1 MFSRAQAPTPTLR
14 QYQTKARQMA
24 TQRLLLNA
32 GRRSMAAIA
41 TNSFAANSFVVS
53 SVAHAKLGL
62 RFSSTAPYTVVEG
75 SFWKSLIPKPLR
87 KANRNK
93 LKTKAKKDWNPATY
107 FIVMFL
113 FIGSMSIQMIALRN
127 QTERYMRQSSLRIA
141 QLREVVQRIQNGED
155 VDVEKAL
162 GTGDPQKETEWEEM
176 LQAIERDEA
185 SRNIEK
191 QPKQK
196 QAEEQAKTTSQP
208 RSAQQPQ
215 SESPAPVKTKT
226 ASFGN
231 FF

>member
-1 MFSRAQAPTPTLR
+1 M
-14 QYQTKARQMA
+14 
-24 TQRLLLNA
+24 
-32 GRRSMAAIA
+32 
-41 TNSFAANSFVVS
+41 
-53 SVAHAKLGL
+53 
-62 RFSSTAPYTVVEG
+62 
-75 SFWKSLIPKPLR
+75 R
-87 KANRNK
+87 KENRNK
-93 LKTKAKKDWNPATY
+93 VKAKAKKDWNPATY

-127 QTERYMRQSSLRIA
+127 QTERYMRQSSLRLA

-155 VDVEKAL
+155 VDVEKVL

-185 SRNIEK
+185 SRSSEK

-196 QAEEQAKTTSQP
+196 PTEPRPKATSQSL
-208 RSAQQPQ
+208 SAQQPQ

-226 ASFGN
+226 ATFGN

>member
-1 MFSRAQAPTPTLR
+1 
-14 QYQTKARQMA
+14 MA
-24 TQRLLLNA
+24 TQRLLLHTA
-32 GRRSMAAIA
+32 RQSMAAIA
-41 TNSFAANSFVVS
+41 TNGIAASSFAANRL
-53 SVAHAKLGL
+53 AHARLGL

-93 LKTKAKKDWNPATY
+93 LKAKAKKDWNPATY

-127 QTERYMRQSSLRIA
+127 QTERYMRQSSLRLA
-141 QLREVVQRIQNGED
+141 QLREVVHRIQNGED
-155 VDVEKAL
+155 VDVEQAL

-185 SRNIEK
+185 SRNLEK

-196 QAEEQAKTTSQP
+196 RTEAQAKTTSQP
-208 RSAQQPQ
+208 QSAPQPP
-215 SESPAPVKTKT
+215 SEAPAPVKTKT
-226 ASFGN
+226 ATFGN

>member
-1 MFSRAQAPTPTLR
+1 
-14 QYQTKARQMA
+14 MA
-24 TQRLLLNA
+24 SQRLILRA
-32 GRRSMAAIA
+32 GRQSMAAIA
-41 TNSFAANSFVVS
+41 TSSFAPAR
-53 SVAHAKLGL
+53 LGL

-75 SFWKSLIPKPLR
+75 SFWKSLIPKPMR

-93 LKTKAKKDWNPATY
+93 LEKKAKRDWNPATY

-127 QTERYMRQSSLRIA
+127 QTDRYMRQSSLRIA
-141 QLREVVQRIQNGED
+141 QLREVVRRIQNGED

-162 GTGDPQKETEWEEM
+162 GTGDAQKETEWEEV

-185 SRNIEK
+185 SRNPEK

-196 QAEEQAKTTSQP
+196 QTEAEAKTTSQL
-208 RSAQQPQ
+208 RSDAQQPQ
-215 SESPAPVKTKT
+215 SEPPAPVKKKT

>member
-1 MFSRAQAPTPTLR
+1 
-14 QYQTKARQMA
+14 
-24 TQRLLLNA
+24 
-32 GRRSMAAIA
+32 MAAIA
-41 TNSFAANSFVVS
+41 ANN
-53 SVAHAKLGL
+53 VARASLGL
-62 RFSSTAPYTVVEG
+62 RFSSTAPVTIVEG
-75 SFWKSLIPKPLR
+75 SFWRSLVPKPMR

-93 LKTKAKKDWNPATY
+93 LKAKAKKEWNPATY

-127 QTERYMRQSSLRIA
+127 QTERYMRQSALRIA

-155 VDVEKAL
+155 VDVEKLL
-162 GTGDPQKETEWEEM
+162 GTGDAQKETEWEEV

-185 SRNIEK
+185 SRSPEK

-196 QAEEQAKTTSQP
+196 QTESQAKMTSQP
-208 RSAQQPQ
+208 ESSAQQIQP
-215 SESPAPVKTKT
+215 EAPVKTKT

>member
-1 MFSRAQAPTPTLR
+1 
-14 QYQTKARQMA
+14 
-24 TQRLLLNA
+24 
-32 GRRSMAAIA
+32 MAAIA
-41 TNSFAANSFVVS
+41 TTSIAAN
-53 SVAHAKLGL
+53 SVAHARLGL

-93 LKTKAKKDWNPATY
+93 VKAKTKKDWNPATY

-185 SRNIEK
+185 SRNIDK

-196 QAEEQAKTTSQP
+196 QTEARAKTTSQP
-208 RSAQQPQ
+208 QSAQQPQ
-215 SESPAPVKTKT
+215 PESPAPIKTKT

>member
-1 MFSRAQAPTPTLR
+1 M
-14 QYQTKARQMA
+14 MA
-24 TQRLLLNA
+24 QRLLLHA
-32 GRRSMAAIA
+32 GRQSMAAIA
-41 TNSFAANSFVVS
+41 ANS
-53 SVAHAKLGL
+53 VARASLGL
-62 RFSSTAPYTVVEG
+62 RCSSTAPVTIVEG
-75 SFWKSLIPKPLR
+75 SFWRSLIPKPMR

-93 LKTKAKKDWNPATY
+93 LKAKAKKEWNPATY

-127 QTERYMRQSSLRIA
+127 QTERYMRQSALRIA

-155 VDVEKAL
+155 VDVEKLL
-162 GTGDPQKETEWEEM
+162 GTGDAQKETEWEEV

-185 SRNIEK
+185 SRSPEK

-196 QAEEQAKTTSQP
+196 QTESQAKTPSQP
-208 RSAQQPQ
+208 ESSAQQVQP
-215 SESPAPVKTKT
+215 EAPVKTKT

>member
-1 MFSRAQAPTPTLR
+1 M
-14 QYQTKARQMA
+14 MA
-24 TQRLLLNA
+24 QRLLLRA
-32 GRRSMAAIA
+32 GRQSMAAIA
-41 TNSFAANSFVVS
+41 ANN
-53 SVAHAKLGL
+53 VARASLGL
-62 RFSSTAPYTVVEG
+62 RFSSTAPYTIVEG
-75 SFWKSLIPKPLR
+75 SFWRSLIPKPMR

-93 LKTKAKKDWNPATY
+93 LKAKAKKEWNPATY

-127 QTERYMRQSSLRIA
+127 QTERYMRQSALRIA

-155 VDVEKAL
+155 VDVEKLL
-162 GTGDPQKETEWEEM
+162 GTGDAQKETEWEEV

-185 SRNIEK
+185 SRNPEK

-196 QAEEQAKTTSQP
+196 QTESQAKMTSQP
-208 RSAQQPQ
+208 ESSAQQVQP
-215 SESPAPVKTKT
+215 EAPVKTKT

>member
-1 MFSRAQAPTPTLR
+1 M
-14 QYQTKARQMA
+14 MA
-24 TQRLLLNA
+24 QRLLLRA
-32 GRRSMAAIA
+32 GRQSMAAIA
-41 TNSFAANSFVVS
+41 AKN
-53 SVAHAKLGL
+53 VARASLGL

-75 SFWKSLIPKPLR
+75 SFWRSLVPKPMR

-93 LKTKAKKDWNPATY
+93 LKAKAKKEWNPATY

-127 QTERYMRQSSLRIA
+127 QTERYMRQSALRIA

-155 VDVEKAL
+155 VDVEKLL
-162 GTGDPQKETEWEEM
+162 GTGDAQKETEWEEV

-185 SRNIEK
+185 SRNPEK

-196 QAEEQAKTTSQP
+196 QTESQAKMTSQLES
-208 RSAQQPQ
+208 SAQQVQP
-215 SESPAPVKTKT
+215 EVPVKTKT